1 MAAVMAFSGMN
12 ITADA
17 AASSSV
23 LPSGGIELTLAK
35 GNKLESL
42 SAGTNNTKQIES
54 IIETV
59 LRDDQMDTTPEASE
73 EESFKNLPRMLP
85 GSCPS
90 DHHGSIRGRI
100 F

>member
-1 MAAVMAFSGMN
+1 MVRKSVKITVCTMAAVMAFSGMN

-42 SAGTNNTKQIES
+42 SAGTNNRENSSPVT
-54 IIETV
+54 
-59 LRDDQMDTTPEASE
+59 AH
-73 EESFKNLPRMLP
+73 LPHCAEKRE
-85 GSCPS
+85 
-90 DHHGSIRGRI
+90 IRLSAYSALLE
-100 F
+100 

>member
-1 MAAVMAFSGMN
+1 MAHKSVKITVCTMAAVMAFSGMN

-42 SAGTNNTKQIES
+42 SAGPNRLK
-54 IIETV
+54 V
-59 LRDDQMDTTPEASE
+59 LLKLYSVM
-73 EESFKNLPRMLP
+73 
-85 GSCPS
+85 
-90 DHHGSIRGRI
+90 IRWT
-100 F
+100 

>member
-1 MAAVMAFSGMN
+1 MVRKSVKITVCTMAAVMAFSGMN

-42 SAGTNNTKQIES
+42 SAGTNNTKQI
-54 IIETV
+54 V
-59 LRDDQMDTTPEASE
+59 LLKLYSVMIRWTRPRKHPR
-73 EESFKNLPRMLP
+73 KNLL
-85 GSCPS
+85 
-90 DHHGSIRGRI
+90 RI
-100 F
+100 WSLHR

>member
-1 MAAVMAFSGMN
+1 MVRKSVKITVCTMAAVMAFSGMN

-42 SAGTNNTKQIES
+42 LRASMLKSRWKHQMLRMQKSSARRSPLT
-54 IIETV
+54 
-59 LRDDQMDTTPEASE
+59 QM
-73 EESFKNLPRMLP
+73 
-85 GSCPS
+85 
-90 DHHGSIRGRI
+90 
-100 F
+100 